1 MLVLITASVMCLS
14 SALCRS
20 ELEVARCS
28 VLATQLRHG
37 RRRRR
42 YLIQDVAAFLT
53 MWLGLLSNM
62 TALAACS
69 RSLSA
74 TMDYISGG
82 RGQQWIQAKI
92 GPLPSILGGCF
103 PDLIALSVTIVPS
116 VLFMLGLEV
125 SKLHEVWTERLRSR
139 ML

>member
-1 MLVLITASVMCLS
+1 MRLS
-14 SALCRS
+14 AGLCRGD
-20 ELEVARCS
+20 LEVARGS
-28 VLATQLRHG
+28 VAAR

-42 YLIQDVAAFLT
+42 YLTEDFAAFLT

-69 RSLSA
+69 RGLSA

-82 RGQQWIQAKI
+82 RGQHWIQAKI
-92 GPLPSILGGCF
+92 GPLPGVLGGCF
-103 PDLIALSVTIVPS
+103 PDFIALSVTIVPS

-125 SKLHEVWTERLRSR
+125 SKLCAFWTERLRR
-139 ML
+139 TLF